1 MIFKKQ
7 AEEDFNIQAAE
18 FPEME
23 SLINRCANI
32 YRGVPEWLDDKDNIK
47 TINFAKSVCSETAR
61 LATLAIG
68 IQIDGSTRATWL
80 QKQIDKVYFQIR
92 HWVEYGCA
100 YGTVFIK
107 PNGESL
113 DVFTPADVIIVDY
126 DNQKIKGI
134 IFKDSYTVGRKYY
147 TRLEYHRFVETTV
160 DGVTTYPYYVS
171 NRAYVSKSPQSIGD
185 KIDLKQTKWADL
197 MADTPPILKANGEKL
212 DGPLYGVFRT
222 PQANNVD
229 ISTPLGLPIFSEAI
243 EELGDLDVAY
253 SRNVGEINDSQK
265 IALLDD
271 RLLMPSGTP
280 VSAMSPR
287 GMENR
292 RNEMKLPH
300 YVKNVFGQDEKEF
313 YQEINPQLNTDIRIV
328 GINALLNQMGYKIGF
343 SNGYFVFN
351 EKTGMVTA
359 TQVEADD
366 RRTIQFIK
374 DIRDKLEDCLNGVI
388 YALNVFADLYG
399 LAPVGV
405 YKVTYDFGDIQQRRR
420 PCKMVAVCCTGQG
433 SGMDVFCKIRRNDG
447 KRCESNGQ
455 RSSARRAKTIR
466 RGVKKMADKPVTR
479 EEKYLAYLTGDY
491 NGELPKPITRKEKY
505 LYELCLK
512 GIGGEISPEEIKAAV
527 NEYLEKESGQ
537 ARSHHRTGRTDRT
550 EQDGRCVAERGNKL
564 FAIY

>member
-23 SLINRCANI
+23 ALINKCANI
-32 YRGVPEWLDDKDNIK
+32 YRGVPYWLDDKDNIK
-47 TINFAKSVCSETAR
+47 TINFAKTVCSETAR

-68 IQIDGSTRATWL
+68 IQIDGSARATWI
-80 QKQIDKVYFQIR
+80 QKQINKVYFQIR

-107 PNGESL
+107 PNGEGL
-113 DVFTPADVIIVDY
+113 DVFTPADVMIVDY
-126 DNQKIKGI
+126 DNQEIKGI

-147 TRLEYHRFVETTV
+147 TRLEYHRFVETTI

-185 KIDLKQTKWADL
+185 KIDLKQTKWANL

-212 DGPLYGVFRT
+212 DGPLYGMLRT

-229 ISTPLGLPIFSEAI
+229 ISTPLGLPVFAEGI

-253 SRNVGEINDSQK
+253 SRNVGEIKDSQK

-313 YQEINPQLNTDIRIV
+313 YQEINPQLNTDARLA
-328 GINALLNQMGYKIGF
+328 GINALLSQLSYKCGF
-343 SNGYFVFN
+343 SSGYFVFN

-366 RRTIQFIK
+366 RRTIQYIK
-374 DIRDKLEDCLNGVI
+374 DVRDKLEDCLNGVI
-388 YALNVFADLYG
+388 YALNVFADLYD
-399 LAPVGV
+399 LTPVGV
-405 YKVTYDFGDIQQRRR
+405 YEITYDFGDI
-420 PCKMVAVCCTGQG
+420 TY
-433 SGMDVFCKIRRNDG
+433 N
-447 KRCESNGQ
+447 
-455 RSSARRAKTIR
+455 
-466 RGVKKMADKPVTR
+466 R
-479 EEKYLAYLTGDY
+479 EEDRARWWQYVVQGKVPAWLYFVKFEGMTESDAKAMVKEAEPKEPTLF
-491 NGELPKPITRKEKY
+491 GEE
-505 LYELCLK
+505 
-512 GIGGEISPEEIKAAV
+512 
-527 NEYLEKESGQ
+527 
-537 ARSHHRTGRTDRT
+537 
-550 EQDGRCVAERGNKL
+550 
-564 FAIY
+564 

>member
-1 MIFKKQ
+1 MGLITTLKRWFNMFFKKQ

-32 YRGVPEWLDDKDNIK
+32 YRGAPEWLDDEDNIK
-47 TINFAKSVCSETAR
+47 TINFAKTVCSETAR
-61 LATLAIG
+61 LTTLAIG
-68 IQIDGSTRATWL
+68 IQIGGSARATWL
-80 QKQIDKVYFQIR
+80 QKQINKVYFQIR

-113 DVFTPADVIIVDY
+113 DVFTPADVMIVDY
-126 DNQKIKGI
+126 DNQEIKGI

-171 NRAYVSKSPQSIGD
+171 NRAYVSKSPQSIGN

-212 DGPLYGVFRT
+212 DGPLFGVLRT

-229 ISTPLGLPIFSEAI
+229 ISTPLGLPVFAEGI
-243 EELGDLDVAY
+243 EELGDIDVAY
-253 SRNVGEINDSQK
+253 SRNAGEIKDSQK

-313 YQEINPQLNTDIRIV
+313 YQEINPQLNTDARLA
-328 GINALLNQMGYKIGF
+328 GINALLSQLSYKCGF
-343 SNGYFVFN
+343 SSGYFVFN

-374 DIRDKLEDCLNGVI
+374 DVRDKLEDCLNGVI
-388 YALNVFADLYG
+388 YALNVFADLYD
-399 LAPVGV
+399 LTPVGV
-405 YKVTYDFGDIQQRRR
+405 YETTYDFGDI
-420 PCKMVAVCCTGQG
+420 TY
-433 SGMDVFCKIRRNDG
+433 N
-447 KRCESNGQ
+447 
-455 RSSARRAKTIR
+455 
-466 RGVKKMADKPVTR
+466 R
-479 EEKYLAYLTGDY
+479 EEDRARWWQYVVQGKVPAWLFFVKFEGMTEEDAKAMVKEAQPDEPTLFGD
-491 NGELPKPITRKEKY
+491 
-505 LYELCLK
+505 
-512 GIGGEISPEEIKAAV
+512 EE
-527 NEYLEKESGQ
+527 
-537 ARSHHRTGRTDRT
+537 
-550 EQDGRCVAERGNKL
+550 
-564 FAIY
+564 

>member
-32 YRGVPEWLDDKDNIK
+32 YRGAPEWLDDEDNIK
-47 TINFAKSVCSETAR
+47 TINFAKTVCSETAR

-68 IQIDGSTRATWL
+68 IQIDGSARATWL
-80 QKQIDKVYFQIR
+80 QKQINKVYFQIR

-113 DVFTPADVIIVDY
+113 DVFTPADVVIVDY
-126 DNQKIKGI
+126 DNQEIKGI

-147 TRLEYHRFVETTV
+147 TRLEYHRFVETTI

-212 DGPLYGVFRT
+212 DGPLYGMLRT

-229 ISTPLGLPIFSEAI
+229 ISTPLGLPVFAEGI

-253 SRNVGEINDSQK
+253 SRNVGEIKDSQK

-300 YVKNVFGQDEKEF
+300 YVKNVFGQNEKEF
-313 YQEINPQLNTDIRIV
+313 YQEINPQLNTDARLA
-328 GINALLNQMGYKIGF
+328 GINALLSQLSYKCGF
-343 SNGYFVFN
+343 SSGYFVFN

-366 RRTIQFIK
+366 RRTIQYIK
-374 DIRDKLEDCLNGVI
+374 DVRDKLEDCLNGVI
-388 YALNVFADLYG
+388 YALNVFADLYD
-399 LAPVGV
+399 LTPVGV
-405 YKVTYDFGDIQQRRR
+405 YEITYDFGDI
-420 PCKMVAVCCTGQG
+420 TY
-433 SGMDVFCKIRRNDG
+433 N
-447 KRCESNGQ
+447 
-455 RSSARRAKTIR
+455 
-466 RGVKKMADKPVTR
+466 R
-479 EEKYLAYLTGDY
+479 EEDRARWWQYVTAGKIPLWYYLVKFEGFSEEDAKALTEEANNENKASGLFGD
-491 NGELPKPITRKEKY
+491 E
-505 LYELCLK
+505 
-512 GIGGEISPEEIKAAV
+512 
-527 NEYLEKESGQ
+527 
-537 ARSHHRTGRTDRT
+537 
-550 EQDGRCVAERGNKL
+550 
-564 FAIY
+564 